1 MINNNGVY
9 NMADCENGE
18 LINELGEQLT
28 GEDCEGVADERL
40 ASPDA
45 FSTDDNGRKSLDSRS

>member
-1 MINNNGVY
+1 M
-9 NMADCENGE
+9 
-18 LINELGEQLT
+18 T

-45 FSTDDNGRKSLDSRS
+45 FSTEDNCRKSLDNRSQKLVGGARQGNTIMLTSTEGEKVLS